1 MSVPK
6 IYNFNN
12 FQFSSIQ
19 FNDPVRL
26 EENEQYL
33 ARAQIKD
40 STHPNMNRLFFQ
52 TPVLK
57 TKNSIQV
64 SGDKAW
70 IDIYLENEQENFINF
85 IHQIDECSIKNTYLN
100 SKNWFNQTF
109 EPDVIED
116 FYVSTIRNF
125 SPEEGDS
132 TPPHTYIRI
141 NIPTHRNKP
150 YINIYNQNKEYIS
163 YQRIKQNM
171 SVIAIIEFKGLS
183 FQKNK
188 FICDL
193 NIVQLKAFI
202 EKSKVNLT
210 SYLSEIDEE
219 SKAKEISK
227 IEEKQEAKTKTIQAP
242 LPPVKKIEIPDQN
255 SEETNL
261 SSDDAETSCAEDQ
274 SIEISETIPQFTE
287 INSDSES
294 DDVPSI
300 MPEEGKYNKDVIDD
314 DMIQELARSKRKNHI
329 SKLSQKVE
337 QLQKDALLTAREL
350 QRFSQDL

>member
-1 MSVPK
+1 MSVPN

-12 FQFSSIQ
+12 FQVSSIT
-19 FNDPVRL
+19 FNEPVRL
-26 EENEQYL
+26 EENNQYL

-40 STHPNMNRLFFQ
+40 STNPNTNRLFFQ

-64 SGDKAW
+64 GKDTAW
-70 IDIYLENEQENFINF
+70 IDIYLENEQEDFINF
-85 IHQIDECSIKNTYLN
+85 IHQIDEHNIKHTHLN

-132 TPPHTYIRI
+132 TPPHTFIRI
-141 NIPTHRNKP
+141 NIPTHNDKP
-150 YINIYNQNKEYIS
+150 YINIYDQNKEYIS

-171 SVIAIIEFKGLS
+171 QIIAIIEFKGLF

-188 FICDL
+188 FICDI
-193 NIVQLKAFI
+193 NIVQLKAFV

-210 SYLSEIDEE
+210 SYLSEIDED

-227 IEEKQEAKTKTIQAP
+227 IDEKLQAEPKKSLPP
-242 LPPVKKIEIPDQN
+242 LPPVKQIQKPTLIDGE
-255 SEETNL
+255 SNL
-261 SSDDAETSCAEDQ
+261 SSSSVETSYAADQ
-274 SIEISETIPQFTE
+274 GLEMSETIPQFTE
-287 INSDSES
+287 VNSDSES
-294 DDVPSI
+294 DDIPSV

-314 DMIQELARSKRKNHI
+314 DMIQELARSKRKKHI
-329 SKLSQKVE
+329 SRLSQKVE
-337 QLQKDALLTAREL
+337 QLQKDALHTAREL